1 MPFSLSCPHATTKIR
16 FQRQTKTLSPSY
28 TNRFISF
35 PQLSRFSSFNL
46 TLRSQSPKLHSR
58 TIILLTSNSFRIHCG
73 ISSDSYSSNTKKSF
87 RERVEWVGEVISTA
101 FPLWFSLGCLLG
113 CFKPG
118 SFSWITPKWSIFG
131 LTLTMLG
138 IGMTLTLD
146 DLRGALVM
154 PKGLISGFVLQYSV
168 MPLSGI
174 FVSKL
179 LNLPSHYATGLI
191 LVGCCP
197 GATASIVVTY
207 LARSDDHAFFQR
219 KCCTFRADDCCKH
232 SVSCVSTCG
241 ICFVID
247 DHPTCVRSEVV
258 LTCIY
263 CDEYFS
269 RVMTPFLTAKL
280 AGQSVAVDAVGLL
293 NSTLQVVLL
302 PILGGAFLNQ
312 YFNGLVDFF
321 SPLLPTIAVGTV
333 CILCGNA
340 IISSDLQFVLAS
352 AVVRALFSP
361 ESAFAILS
369 SGLQVVLAS
378 ALLHASGF
386 FFGYILSR
394 VLGLDVASSR
404 TISIEVGMQ
413 NLVLGLVLATQLF
426 QNPLT
431 AVPCAVSGI
440 CHPIFG
446 SVLAGIW
453 RRDALKQKPLTI
465 ISGGS
470 S

>member
-1 MPFSLSCPHATTKIR
+1 MPSSLSCPHATTNLR
-16 FQRQTKTLSPSY
+16 FQSQTKTLSPSY
-28 TNRFISF
+28 TNRFISL
-35 PQLSRFSSFNL
+35 PQPSQFSSFNL
-46 TLRSQSPKLHSR
+46 ELRPQYQKLPSR
-58 TIILLTSNSFRIHCG
+58 TITLLTSNSFRIHCS
-73 ISSDSYSSNTKKSF
+73 ISSDSYSDNTKKKF

-146 DLRGALVM
+146 DLRGALAM

-197 GATASIVVTY
+197 GATASIIVTY
-207 LARSDDHAFFQR
+207 LARGNVAL
-219 KCCTFRADDCCKH
+219 
-232 SVSCVSTCG
+232 SVLMTAASTLSA
-241 ICFVID
+241 V
-247 DHPTCVRSEVV
+247 
-258 LTCIY
+258 
-263 CDEYFS
+263 
-269 RVMTPFLTAKL
+269 VMTPFLTAKL
-280 AGQSVAVDAVGLL
+280 AGQSVAVDAIGLL

-333 CILCGNA
+333 GILCGNA

-378 ALLHASGF
+378 ALLHSSGF

-394 VLGLDVASSR
+394 ALGLDVASSR
-404 TISIEVGMQ
+404 TLSIEVGMQ
-413 NLVLGLVLATQLF
+413 NLVLGFVLATQLF

-453 RRDALKQKPLTI
+453 RRDALKQKPLPI
-465 ISGGS
+465 ISDGAS
-470 S
+470 